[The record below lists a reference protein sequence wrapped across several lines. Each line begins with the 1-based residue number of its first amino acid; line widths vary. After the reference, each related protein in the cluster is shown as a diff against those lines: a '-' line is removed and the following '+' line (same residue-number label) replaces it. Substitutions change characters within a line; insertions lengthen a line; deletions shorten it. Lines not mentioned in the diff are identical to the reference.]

1 MREPVKRMSG
11 RTNRQRGI
19 PIEPR
24 EIEDMTTTTDT
35 NGRARKSLAEQID
48 RLDGILDGLAD
59 GLNEAV
65 AAAVKEAV
73 TLAVRQAVQSVV
85 SELVT
90 NPAVLEMLK
99 RTLVQPQATAAS
111 ATSAP
116 SPAPQSGLKRCLIG
130 AWNGTKSL
138 FRKAGCGL
146 AVLWQRLKLVR
157 HIKAPLLLAVG
168 VGTVSGF
175 AAYFAGPWMA
185 AGLGWLGG
193 FAATLAVQAWSTFS
207 RLLAPAPATCQ

>member
-1 MREPVKRMSG
+1 
-11 RTNRQRGI
+11 
-19 PIEPR
+19 
-24 EIEDMTTTTDT
+24 MTTTTET

-73 TLAVRQAVQSVV
+73 TLAVRQAVESVV

-99 RTLVQPQATAAS
+99 RNLVPPAATPNTSAS
-111 ATSAP
+111 ATGTT
-116 SPAPQSGLKRCLIG
+116 QQLGWLKKGLAC

-146 AVLWQRLKLVR
+146 AVLWQRLKMVR

-193 FAATLAVQAWSTFS
+193 FVATLAVQAWSTFS
-207 RLLAPAPATCQ
+207 RFLSPATATCQ

>member
-1 MREPVKRMSG
+1 
-11 RTNRQRGI
+11 
-19 PIEPR
+19 
-24 EIEDMTTTTDT
+24 MTTTTET

-48 RLDGILDGLAD
+48 RLDGILDGLAN

-73 TLAVRQAVQSVV
+73 TLAVQQAVQSVV
-85 SELVT
+85 TELVN
-90 NPAVLEMLK
+90 NPAVLELLK
-99 RTLVQPQATAAS
+99 GTLGQSTAAPAS
-111 ATSAP
+111 SAP
-116 SPAPQSGLKRCLIG
+116 AAGTAQEPGWLKKGLTS

-138 FRKAGCGL
+138 CRKAGHGL
-146 AVLWQRLKLVR
+146 KAAWQRLQMVR

-185 AGLGWLGG
+185 VGLGWLGG
-193 FAATLAVQAWSTFS
+193 FATTLAVHAGLWLRRIWQVPFS
-207 RLLAPAPATCQ
+207 HGAFRGNGVPANGLAHGLS

>member
-1 MREPVKRMSG
+1 
-11 RTNRQRGI
+11 
-19 PIEPR
+19 
-24 EIEDMTTTTDT
+24 MTTTTDT

-99 RTLVQPQATAAS
+99 RTLVPPAATPT
-111 ATSAP
+111 TSAP
-116 SPAPQSGLKRCLIG
+116 AAGMAPQPGWWKRSLNS
-130 AWNGTKSL
+130 AWNGMKSL
-138 FRKAGCGL
+138 FCKAGCGL
-146 AVLWQRLKLVR
+146 AVLWQRLKMVR

-193 FAATLAVQAWSTFS
+193 FAATLAVQAWSAFS
-207 RLLAPAPATCQ
+207 RLLSPSPATCQ

>member
-1 MREPVKRMSG
+1 
-11 RTNRQRGI
+11 
-19 PIEPR
+19 
-24 EIEDMTTTTDT
+24 MTTTADT
-35 NGRARKSLAEQID
+35 NGRARKSLADQID

-99 RTLVQPQATAAS
+99 RTLVLPAATT
-111 ATSAP
+111 ATTETAP
-116 SPAPQSGLKRCLIG
+116 SPGPQSGLKRCLIG

-146 AVLWQRLKLVR
+146 AFLWERIKMVR

-207 RLLAPAPATCQ
+207 RLLSPTPATCQ